1 MGKPATDKT
10 EVVDVDIVEV
20 DKPVGR
26 PAVKKIPQ
34 PEKEKAPET
43 KATLRQKALRLNAKT
58 EATERKEQA
67 VWLDPEDMGARIPK
81 EYCGQGRCCFISMKL
96 SYLGGHVLSYGAPS
110 PAFDPLVL
118 RIDFRRHHASVGLKY
133 VWSLKIKEVLSVVAH
148 LAGFRSRSRN
158 PMHLKQPGR
167 VCRGR

>member
-1 MGKPATDKT
+1 M
-10 EVVDVDIVEV
+10 
-20 DKPVGR
+20 
-26 PAVKKIPQ
+26 
-34 PEKEKAPET
+34 
-43 KATLRQKALRLNAKT
+43 NAET

-81 EYCGQGRCCFISMKL
+81 EYCGQGRCRFISTKL
-96 SYLGGHVLSYGAPS
+96 SYLLGGHAL
-110 PAFDPLVL
+110 DPLVL
-118 RIDFRRHHASVGLKY
+118 RIDFRRRHASVGLKY